1 MAQGKKSGVSRA
13 KGSKAKGS
21 KAKGSEAK
29 RSTPSKTNAGLFN
42 LDSHPAT
49 AAMTARVTGCNKP
62 PILWRK
68 IGDSWMECFLKSDC
82 TYGNCQEVDES
93 QVPEAIRN
101 GAS

>member
-1 MAQGKKSGVSRA
+1 MAQGKKSGVS
-13 KGSKAKGS
+13 KAKIG
-21 KAKGSEAK
+21 KAKISKAK

-49 AAMTARVTGCNKP
+49 AAMTARVAGCNKP

-101 GAS
+101 SAT

>member
-1 MAQGKKSGVSRA
+1 MAQGKKSGVS
-13 KGSKAKGS
+13 KAKIG
-21 KAKGSEAK
+21 KAKISKAK

-49 AAMTARVTGCNKP
+49 AAMTARVTGRNKP

>member
-1 MAQGKKSGVSRA
+1 MAQGKKSGVS
-13 KGSKAKGS
+13 KAKGS
-21 KAKGSEAK
+21 KAEGNKAKGNKAK

-49 AAMTARVTGCNKP
+49 AAMTARVAGCNKP

-93 QVPEAIRN
+93 QVPAAIRR
-101 GAS
+101 GAT

>member
-1 MAQGKKSGVSRA
+1 MAQGKKSGVSKA
-13 KGSKAKGS
+13 KIGKAKISKAK
-21 KAKGSEAK
+21 
-29 RSTPSKTNAGLFN
+29 RRTPSKTNAGLFN